1 MDIDESTIDEIS
13 SKVTLSLEKADDGE
27 KMQAMMDGRAKGDT
41 VVDVSDI
48 PVWAYY
54 ALGVATAILP
64 RIIAGGGL

>member
-1 MDIDESTIDEIS
+1 
-13 SKVTLSLEKADDGE
+13 
-27 KMQAMMDGRAKGDT
+27 MDGRAKGDT
-41 VVDVSDI
+41 VVDVNDI